1 MSPQTNFP
9 NPNKDVTVVE
19 PSLATKFFASA
30 LYSGYSPI
38 ASGTIGSAVALAFYF
53 IPGFESSTI
62 IGPSIFIAFVLGIK
76 TANTMEQR
84 YGHDPAEVTIDEVV
98 GMWISLFLLPKKIFI
113 TIAAFIAFRFFDI
126 IKPFPARKFDSMH
139 GGFGIMMD
147 DVIAALYTNS
157 ILQLALLA
165 PAIKEL
171 LLR

>member
-19 PSLATKFFASA
+19 PSFVTKLFASA
-30 LYSGYSPI
+30 LFSGYSPI
-38 ASGTIGSAVALAFYF
+38 ASGTVGSAVALVFYF
-53 IPGFESSTI
+53 IPGFESLVI
-62 IGPSIFIAFVLGIK
+62 IGTSILVVFVLGIK

-98 GMWISLFLLPKKIFI
+98 GMWISLFLLPKKIFVV
-113 TIAAFIAFRFFDI
+113 IAAFFVFRFFDI
-126 IKPFPARKFDSMH
+126 IKPFPARKFDNMR

-147 DVIAALYTNS
+147 DVIAGIYANI
-157 ILQLALLA
+157 ILRLVLLI
-165 PAIKEL
+165 PVIKEL